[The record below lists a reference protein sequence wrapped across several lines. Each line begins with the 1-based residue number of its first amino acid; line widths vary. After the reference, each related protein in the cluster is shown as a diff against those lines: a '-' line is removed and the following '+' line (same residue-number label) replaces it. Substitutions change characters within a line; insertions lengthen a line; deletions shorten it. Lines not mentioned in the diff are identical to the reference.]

1 MNKFPY
7 LPTLTLMFLSF
18 LATAQVVEVDKTA
31 YKRMER
37 DLFFL
42 SSDSLKG
49 RLPGSFGAD
58 VARDFIV
65 NRMSEYGLE
74 PLGDRGYL
82 QPFPVPERATV
93 NYDMTGMILGRKIL
107 KGHIDFYP
115 VAYSANGE
123 VLGKTVYVGYG
134 IVNTEGTYDDY
145 QGKYIEGNIV
155 VMNVSAPDGV
165 HPHSAYAAYHSLSE
179 RITLAKNKGASAV
192 ILINPEETASD
203 TPEFFKSIK
212 SLDLPVVFVRNHA
225 WEKKLTKMSFK
236 KSPVYLSLIKER

>member
-74 PLGDRGYL
+74 PLGDRVYL

-93 NYDMTGMILGRKIL
+93 NYDMTAMFLGRQIL
-107 KGHIDFYP
+107 
-115 VAYSANGE
+115 
-123 VLGKTVYVGYG
+123 
-134 IVNTEGTYDDY
+134 
-145 QGKYIEGNIV
+145 
-155 VMNVSAPDGV
+155 
-165 HPHSAYAAYHSLSE
+165 
-179 RITLAKNKGASAV
+179 
-192 ILINPEETASD
+192 
-203 TPEFFKSIK
+203 
-212 SLDLPVVFVRNHA
+212 
-225 WEKKLTKMSFK
+225 
-236 KSPVYLSLIKER
+236 